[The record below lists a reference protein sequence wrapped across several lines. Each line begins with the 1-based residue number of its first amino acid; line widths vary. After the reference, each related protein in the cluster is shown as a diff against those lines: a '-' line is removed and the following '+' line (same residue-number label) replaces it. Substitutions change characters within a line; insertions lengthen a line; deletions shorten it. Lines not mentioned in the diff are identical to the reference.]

1 MIKAGDRVI
10 YNVQP
15 DYDEYEG
22 IPLLR
27 TVEEVV
33 KTKNNTYYK
42 LNDVEG
48 LVFEDD
54 IEEIISEDKEQSLNE
69 MVSGRLALITY
80 WFLKYQKWN
89 FKTDAVIQEN
99 LGAML

>member
-80 WFLKYQKWN
+80 
-89 FKTDAVIQEN
+89 
-99 LGAML
+99 

>member
-15 DYDEYEG
+15 DYVEYEG

-80 WFLKYQKWN
+80 
-89 FKTDAVIQEN
+89 
-99 LGAML
+99 